1 MSRRDQLRVSGGIM
15 AGIVASGGAT
25 ATAIYQP
32 MVLLGA
38 AGVVFVLIVGVVLP
52 AVWSRKK
59 ERRAAAVRVLR
70 ELLTAIRPVIP
81 TPTPLAT
88 ASRGPCRDRLLL
100 RRVAVSSTLPTSQ
113 SDGMSVASSS
123 RAQPSTVP
131 RHTA

>member
-1 MSRRDQLRVSGGIM
+1 M

-38 AGVVFVLIVGVVLP
+38 AGVAFMLIVGVVLP

-59 ERRAAAVRVLR
+59 ERRAAAVRMLR

-88 ASRGPCRDRLLL
+88 ASTDRAEIGSG
-100 RRVAVSSTLPTSQ
+100 RVVLP
-113 SDGMSVASSS
+113 
-123 RAQPSTVP
+123 
-131 RHTA
+131 